1 MAANTRLFFINRINI
16 MAKQT
21 ALKICKEH
29 LNYLAHLQQRQD
41 QKSLTKTLNS
51 VIDDHMLDNEEWQ
64 HLEYLRSLSND

>member
-1 MAANTRLFFINRINI
+1 

-21 ALKICKEH
+21 SLKICKEH

-41 QKSLTKTLNS
+41 QKSLTKTLSS
-51 VIDDHMLDNEEWQ
+51 VIDDHMLGDEDWQ